1 MAWNCKVC
9 GKLLDD
15 SEEYCSYCGNPQNPE
30 NEADEAAE
38 NDPYEDELDNEELEE
53 YRRLKR
59 DTDKLISQSISYLR
73 IIGIF
78 LLIAEIGF
86 LILLLYGGGI

>member
-1 MAWNCKVC
+1 MSWNCKIC

-15 SEEYCSYCGNPQNPE
+15 SEEYCSYCGNPQKHE
-30 NEADEAAE
+30 NETDEAE
-38 NDPYEDELDNEELEE
+38 EYDPDEEEMDDEELEE

-59 DTDKLISQSISYLR
+59 DTDKLISQFVSYLR

-78 LLIAEIGF
+78 VLIAEIGF